1 MLKQWWGNNR
11 ERGDQP
17 TSPAIVALGQVVFMG
32 RAVRIH
38 VLAVAQMASANDMGG
53 GEQRENYA
61 VRILARYTANAWKM
75 LVPECTFAPSSRHPG
90 RAQVCIG
97 GVATETQV
105 LHMTPHEARDWVMA
119 GTPAPSDVAV
129 SRSIAD
135 ADSLGNQAA
144 TVAASPTLTVVRDT
158 DEPAAAVTL
167 AEASADR
174 GSGVVAL
181 RFDAL
186 RQAARRDPEFPPAV
200 GQRGQARLY
209 DSESLV
215 RWKRNRPGTKGQA
228 L

>member
-1 MLKQWWGNNR
+1 
-11 ERGDQP
+11 
-17 TSPAIVALGQVVFMG
+17 
-32 RAVRIH
+32 
-38 VLAVAQMASANDMGG
+38 
-53 GEQRENYA
+53 

-119 GTPAPSDVAV
+119 ARVGRTDVAV
-129 SRSIAD
+129 SRSFED
-135 ADSLGNQAA
+135 ADSLGEPTA
-144 TVAASPTLTVVRDT
+144 TVASSPALTVVRDT
-158 DEPAAAVTL
+158 DEPAVAVTL
-167 AEASADR
+167 ADASADR

-186 RQAARRDPEFPPAV
+186 RQAARRDPEFPRPV

-209 DSESLV
+209 EPDALA
-215 RWKRNRPGTKGQA
+215 RWERNRPGTRGQA